1 MPDKFESGTQNIPG
15 IYGLHAALCYLEET
29 GIENIHAH
37 EMELCKVFI
46 EKIDALQNEKIR
58 LVGVRDMNK
67 RGPVVS
73 FDFIGEDNAEVSFKL
88 DSEYGI
94 STRCGMHCAPNA
106 HKTLETYPQ
115 GTVRFAFGFKNT
127 MEDVDYAVQA
137 IQKIL
142 QK

>member
-1 MPDKFESGTQNIPG
+1 
-15 IYGLHAALCYLEET
+15 
-29 GIENIHAH
+29 
-37 EMELCKVFI
+37 
-46 EKIDALQNEKIR
+46 
-58 LVGVRDMNK
+58 MNK

-115 GTVRFAFGFKNT
+115 GTVRFAFGFKIPWKMWT
-127 MEDVDYAVQA
+127 MRFRLSRKFSKNRVVFR
-137 IQKIL
+137 
-142 QK
+142 

>member
-1 MPDKFESGTQNIPG
+1 
-15 IYGLHAALCYLEET
+15 
-29 GIENIHAH
+29 
-37 EMELCKVFI
+37 MELCKAFI
-46 EKIDALQNEKIR
+46 DKVDALENENIR
-58 LVGVRDMNK
+58 LVGVRDMSK

-73 FDFIGEDNAEVSFKL
+73 FDFIGHDNAEVSFRL

-127 MEDVDYAVQA
+127 MEDVDYAVNA
-137 IQKIL
+137 IREIL

>member
-1 MPDKFESGTQNIPG
+1 MSRAPRSIPG

-37 EMELCKVFI
+37 EMELCKAFI

-73 FDFIGEDNAEVSFKL
+73 FDFIGEDK
-88 DSEYGI
+88 
-94 STRCGMHCAPNA
+94 R
-106 HKTLETYPQ
+106 
-115 GTVRFAFGFKNT
+115 RGF
-127 MEDVDYAVQA
+127 
-137 IQKIL
+137 L
-142 QK
+142 